1 MNKDVFLVTGS
12 LGCIGAWILRQLAS
26 EGVPVV
32 AADLSTDQSRV
43 RMIAT
48 EEELSGVS
56 FHQADIA
63 DFGTLRALVEEYSV
77 THVVHLAGLQ
87 VPFCKADPAGGA
99 KVNVLGTINVLELV
113 RSSREQI
120 RGFSY
125 ASSIAVMGHP
135 ESYPSGP
142 VPDNVVLDPGT
153 LYGVYKQAGES
164 SARVYWNDWSIGSVG
179 LRPFIVF
186 GVGRDQ
192 GLTSDIAK
200 AILAAVADTPFEINF
215 SGPVALQYAEDVARM
230 FIGAAR
236 AGYQGAAACNLRNDV
251 VSVGEFVRI
260 LSKEVPGSRISY
272 RADQPLPFPADLDDT
287 VLRGILGGIPHT
299 PLREAVRRT
308 ATRFKDLL
316 DREQIDLRQL
326 KQGS

>member
-1 MNKDVFLVTGS
+1 MDKEVFLVTGS
-12 LGCIGAWILRQLAS
+12 LGCIGAWVLRQLAS
-26 EGVPVV
+26 EGVLVI

-43 RMIAT
+43 GMIAT
-48 EEELSGVS
+48 EEELSRVS
-56 FHQADIA
+56 FCQTDIS
-63 DFGTLRALVEEYSV
+63 DFSSLQGLVDKYRV

-113 RSSREQI
+113 RNFPKQI

-135 ESYPSGP
+135 ESYSSTP
-142 VPDNVVLDPGT
+142 VPDGVVLDPGT

-164 SARVYWNDWSIGSVG
+164 SARVYWNDWRVGSVG

-200 AILAAVADTPFEINF
+200 AILAAVADIPFEIKF
-215 SGPVALQYAEDVARM
+215 SGPVALQYAEDVANM
-230 FIGAAR
+230 FVGAAR
-236 AGYQGAAACNLRNDV
+236 AGHHGAATCNLRNDV

-260 LSKEVPGSRISY
+260 LSEEVPGGQVRY
-272 RADQPLPFPADLDDT
+272 RKDQPLPFPADLDDRG
-287 VLRGILGGIPHT
+287 LRRILGGIPHT
-299 PLREAVRRT
+299 PLREAIRRT
-308 ATRFKDLL
+308 ATMFKVLL
-316 DREQIDLRQL
+316 GRGQVDLRQL
-326 KQGS
+326 E